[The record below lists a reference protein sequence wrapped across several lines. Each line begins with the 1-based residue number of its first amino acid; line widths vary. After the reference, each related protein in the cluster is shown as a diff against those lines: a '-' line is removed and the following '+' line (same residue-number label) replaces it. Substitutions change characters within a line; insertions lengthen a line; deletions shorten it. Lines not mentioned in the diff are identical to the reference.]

1 MIRGEIGLLK
11 EVIEAIVH
19 TIEVDSITIS
29 TVYSTVNT
37 CNTLYL
43 NTGTELTIDGTKYR
57 ITEFVL
63 NESFTLK
70 AVRGTTTLD
79 TSITEITIP
88 NPRFYDG
95 TPRRAQ
101 AEALNDQKVPGYQT
115 PIIWALTWVEI
126 KGPEDKRTSYIRSTI
141 EGLNL
146 FFLDFCKHEDWNQQ
160 DHRTEVW
167 EPMENEMWHIFK
179 ALELRTDIFSR
190 DIQEPDRRFHSNFG
204 TYLTNK
210 GYDNTILTGAWSGVQ
225 AILDIPY
232 IIDPCGC
239 ENIVVCAP
247 ARFLIEGVTEETIIA
262 GGDLNITIEDQDG
275 NPVDY
280 SYDATTNKLII
291 TI

>member
-1 MIRGEIGLLK
+1 
-11 EVIEAIVH
+11 
-19 TIEVDSITIS
+19 
-29 TVYSTVNT
+29 
-37 CNTLYL
+37 
-43 NTGTELTIDGTKYR
+43 
-57 ITEFVL
+57 
-63 NESFTLK
+63 
-70 AVRGTTTLD
+70 
-79 TSITEITIP
+79 
-88 NPRFYDG
+88 
-95 TPRRAQ
+95 
-101 AEALNDQKVPGYQT
+101 
-115 PIIWALTWVEI
+115 
-126 KGPEDKRTSYIRSTI
+126 
-141 EGLNL
+141 
-146 FFLDFCKHEDWNQQ
+146 
-160 DHRTEVW
+160 
-167 EPMENEMWHIFK
+167 MENEMWHIFK